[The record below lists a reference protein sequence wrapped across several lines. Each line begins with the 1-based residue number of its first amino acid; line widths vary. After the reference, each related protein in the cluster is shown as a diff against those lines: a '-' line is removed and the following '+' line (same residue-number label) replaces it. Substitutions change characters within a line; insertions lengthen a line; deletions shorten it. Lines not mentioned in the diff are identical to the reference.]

1 MTSGLLLM
9 ADNLASSQI
18 SVLELNASG
27 ATHTAGRMEFSTVSG
42 SIEVSPLAA
51 QDTAVVGDSL
61 IDDSGNSDALALTA
75 GVAAATARG
84 LRNIAGNTGASLAQ
98 TAAITNLSRHDVSGS
113 EELSVTRRSTVLSE
127 ESSAANRT
135 SGSVAQDEVSG
146 DSGGLT
152 AAETRG
158 RASASDADAL
168 SSAATGVRNTSGGL
182 KTNQTLEDIS

>member
-1 MTSGLLLM
+1 MDITSSNNTFIGG
-9 ADNLASSQI
+9 I
-18 SVLELNASG
+18 
-27 ATHTAGRMEFSTVSG
+27 AGEFSAGDITDCHNRGENLKAIITIITGTSK
-42 SIEVSPLAA
+42 
-51 QDTAVVGDSL
+51 VG
-61 IDDSGNSDALALTA
+61 G
-75 GVAAATARG
+75 
-84 LRNIAGNTGASLAQ
+84 IAGNTGASLAQ